1 MRRSSLLPTLSV
13 AVLLAGCSACSSVPE
28 AEVPAAAQERPV
40 QRREVGREPPEG
52 ELVRAELSTV
62 GWDAYSGTPVVLL
75 RELDSGQVLP
85 IWIGLAEAR
94 AIAQALH
101 GIEPPRP
108 QTHDLTASLLGHLG
122 ATLEEVVVT
131 RLFEGTYYGLLKVRD
146 ESGEARWVDTRPS
159 DGLALALR
167 TGARI
172 RVAAK
177 ILEEQTD
184 FQFQAPESSQQ
195 VVRVLGLTVRAPT
208 PELRE
213 QFGLPERDGLVVV
226 AVAGEAERRGLE
238 RGDLIVDVD
247 GKVPEE
253 PLDLLEAIRGS
264 AEGILGL
271 TYWRDGK
278 EKSVEL
284 EIRYEDPELEREEG
298 QIAFLRLEGFQFR
311 HGGEAVPEPQD
322 RLT

>member
-1 MRRSSLLPTLSV
+1 M
-13 AVLLAGCSACSSVPE
+13 LLAGCSACSSAPE
-28 AEVPAAAQERPV
+28 AEAPALAEKKSDRD
-40 QRREVGREPPEG
+40 REASREAPDG
-52 ELVRAELSTV
+52 ELVRAELATV
-62 GWDAYSGTPVVLL
+62 GWDARSGTPVVLL
-75 RELDSGQVLP
+75 RELESGQVLP
-85 IWIGLAEAR
+85 IWIGLAEAQ
-94 AIAQALH
+94 AIARALH

-108 QTHDLTASLLGHLG
+108 QTHDLMASLLGHLG

-146 ESGEARWVDTRPS
+146 EGGASRWVDTRPS

-172 RVAAK
+172 RVASK

-184 FQFQAPESSQQ
+184 FQFQAPDASQQ
-195 VVRVLGLTVRAPT
+195 VVRVLGLTVRALN

-226 AVAGEAERRGLE
+226 AVSGEAERRGLE
-238 RGDLIVDVD
+238 RGDLIVDVG
-247 GKVPEE
+247 GKVPSE
-253 PLDLLEAIRGS
+253 PLDLLEAIRGA
-264 AEGILGL
+264 AEGILAL

-284 EIRYEDPELEREEG
+284 EIRYEEPETPQEEG
-298 QIAFLRLEGFQFR
+298 QIASTYPKTSSNRAKILNPPSSGWRITIG
-311 HGGEAVPEPQD
+311 
-322 RLT
+322 